1 MISQQST
8 IEENRVKE
16 KKRIAQELHDG
27 VLGRLFGARLNLDSL
42 NRFNDED
49 SINSRFD
56 YLAELKNIEQDIR
69 EISHDLNREKFVL
82 INNFVAIV
90 SNLLE
95 EQSNSF
101 ESELTSFLDES
112 IQWDKV
118 SNGIKINLYRILQ
131 ESLQNIN
138 KYACAKNISV
148 EFKNSNGLILLKIT
162 DNGIG
167 FDPNTK
173 KKGIGLQNMQS
184 RVAECE
190 GTFDIRSKK
199 GKGTTTVV
207 FVPLEKKTT
216 EV

>member
-1 MISQQST
+1 
-8 IEENRVKE
+8 
-16 KKRIAQELHDG
+16 
-27 VLGRLFGARLNLDSL
+27 LNLDSL

-49 SINSRFD
+49 SVNSRFD

-69 EISHDLNREKFVL
+69 EISHDLNREKYVL

-101 ESELTSFLDES
+101 DPNLTSTLDES

-118 SNGIKINLYRILQ
+118 SNAIKINLYRILQ

-138 KYACAKNISV
+138 KYANAQHISV
-148 EFKNSNGLILLKIT
+148 EFKNDNGFILLTIT
-162 DNGIG
+162 DDGIG
-167 FDPNTK
+167 FDVNTK

-184 RVAECE
+184 RVDECE
-190 GTFDIRSKK
+190 GTFDVKSKK
-199 GKGTTTVV
+199 GKGTTTLVS
-207 FVPLEKKTT
+207 VPIEKKVA